1 MQRPPVEPE
10 LAAFDEEYFAS
21 RRSRPGGRSF
31 DAALLREPVT
41 LLHQRQPL
49 IFAPKDSASEAMR
62 SMQNEHRGCVLVT
75 ESGLGDS
82 RLTGIFTE
90 RDVLRRVIDG
100 GRNPATLTLAEIMTP
115 DPECLSD
122 EASVAWALNKMEVG
136 GFRHV
141 PVVDDAGRPRLV
153 VSVRDIVGFLV
164 SAFPEEVLNLPP
176 EFGVDRYRE
185 RDGA

>member
-1 MQRPPVEPE
+1 M
-10 LAAFDEEYFAS
+10 
-21 RRSRPGGRSF
+21 
-31 DAALLREPVT
+31 
-41 LLHQRQPL
+41 RQ
-49 IFAPKDSASEAMR
+49 E
-62 SMQNEHRGCVLVT
+62 QRGCMMVT
-75 ESGLGDS
+75 GSGRGDS
-82 RLTGIFTE
+82 RLSGIFTG
-90 RDVLRRVIDG
+90 RDVRRRVIDG

-153 VSVRDIVGFLV
+153 VSVRAIVGFLV

-176 EFGVDRYRE
+176 EFGVARYRE
-185 RDGA
+185 RGGA